1 MSDRMKKKIVS
12 KYIFQFRSLSDALL
26 PLNFFRKK
34 LAKSPFNSTVLLWPT
49 PTPPPTPTS
58 F

>member
-1 MSDRMKKKIVS
+1 MKKKIVNEEIS